1 MSGWLAHPGPARTHS
16 SATAGVHGHTDGELG
31 QRPGQGMDVDE
42 MEGDIGDGE
51 DIDMAF
57 DDGDFGMPQDVSDN
71 EDMIEME
78 SPDSRSSDQSSD
90 DEGYETPVARK
101 MKTPATKNEL
111 ARLYPLLLQM
121 SLRTSDSTHV
131 TVVTSQ
137 FLRLAAR
144 YHYVVDGST
153 PPVDVNDPSRG
164 SEAPFSREEISV
176 NNRYFAIYLA

>member
-101 MKTPATKNEL
+101 MRKNLFLSLEGSAGKL
-111 ARLYPLLLQM
+111 LPHLNPLDM
-121 SLRTSDSTHV
+121 SDGCRRRRQLPRTSWLGYT
-131 TVVTSQ
+131 
-137 FLRLAAR
+137 LC
-144 YHYVVDGST
+144 
-153 PPVDVNDPSRG
+153 
-164 SEAPFSREEISV
+164 FSK
-176 NNRYFAIYLA
+176 